1 MVDPDE
7 LTDIEWLELFEAQWH
22 ILADLSFSDLLLW
35 LPSAGGEQFTCV
47 GQVRPVTGPTA
58 LEEDVLGEVL
68 QHEPGHQVVAAYL
81 SEEIVETSDNELYAG
96 IPVDVWA
103 VPILRNGQCIA
114 VLERHTN
121 QMGVRATGA
130 LEEHYL
136 EAANVLTDM
145 LMSGNFP
152 LAPAMDRALAPR
164 VGDGVIRVGS
174 DRIITYAS
182 PNAITAFRRLGA
194 IGDLEGEN
202 FSALARSVKRGVES
216 MGQTLE
222 SDLRQ
227 LRSVVFDIEQARS
240 AARVVVLP
248 LDVDGTPLGALV
260 LCRDITDLRRRD
272 QMLVTKDATIREIH
286 HRIKNNLQTVA
297 ALLRMQSRRLKSEEG
312 REALRD
318 ATRRVSSIAVVHD
331 TLSHTID
338 DDLAFDH
345 VCDRILR
352 MVGDLA
358 AADGTVDARRRGS
371 FGVVSPDAA
380 TALAMVLTE
389 LCQNAIEHGLGGGS
403 GTVEV
408 VPERLPGGL
417 QVDVLDSGGGLSEDF
432 ELGDQT
438 SLGLNII
445 QTLIGDLGGSIRLE
459 PRETTS
465 GTRARIWLPDGA

>member
-1 MVDPDE
+1 
-7 LTDIEWLELFEAQWH
+7 
-22 ILADLSFSDLLLW
+22 
-35 LPSAGGEQFTCV
+35 
-47 GQVRPVTGPTA
+47 
-58 LEEDVLGEVL
+58 
-68 QHEPGHQVVAAYL
+68 
-81 SEEIVETSDNELYAG
+81 
-96 IPVDVWA
+96 
-103 VPILRNGQCIA
+103 
-114 VLERHTN
+114 
-121 QMGVRATGA
+121 
-130 LEEHYL
+130 
-136 EAANVLTDM
+136 
-145 LMSGNFP
+145 
-152 LAPAMDRALAPR
+152 MDRALAPR

-459 PRETTS
+459 PRETRS